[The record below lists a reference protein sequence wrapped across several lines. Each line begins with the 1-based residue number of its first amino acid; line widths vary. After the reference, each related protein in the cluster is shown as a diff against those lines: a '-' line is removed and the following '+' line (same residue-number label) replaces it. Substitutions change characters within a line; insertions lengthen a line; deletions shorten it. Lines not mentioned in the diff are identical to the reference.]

1 MIDLPPLQS
10 ITRSTD
16 TVEALAASIAE
27 MLAHL
32 YLYAGTELA
41 KHPPAPTGEQL
52 LNRLHEA
59 VGYVDDVAQNTS
71 GPIVRDVLGRLD
83 RSQLTGNT

>member
-16 TVEALAASIAE
+16 TVEDLAAAIAE

-32 YLYAGTELA
+32 YLFAGTELA
-41 KHPPAPTGEQL
+41 KQPPNESGEQL
-52 LNRLHEA
+52 LNRLFDA
-59 VGYVDDVAQNTS
+59 VGYVDDVANKTS
-71 GPIVRDVLGRLD
+71 GPMVREVLGDHALR
-83 RSQLTGNT
+83 R